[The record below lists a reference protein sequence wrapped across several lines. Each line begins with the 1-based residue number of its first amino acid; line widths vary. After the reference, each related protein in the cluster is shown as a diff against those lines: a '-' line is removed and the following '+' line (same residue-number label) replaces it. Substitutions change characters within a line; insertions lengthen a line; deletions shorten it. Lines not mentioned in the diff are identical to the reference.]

1 MSEQDDDLFKRLNA
15 LKPSSVTLGTTSA
28 APSLDVEISKPL
40 SKEDKLAERL
50 KGLRSGKAESSA
62 RNSREKDT
70 ADTLSAQVQDEIR
83 AEPDP
88 IKDWQATEN
97 DDKALEDLLADLGP
111 EDQWKLDPNDPK
123 NIESLL
129 KEAKDALPPSIDPE
143 VAGSDELSKEHHPP
157 NSAIDPLNREQDGH
171 KTEDQDE
178 DKEAEDYVKRVLA
191 ELEMEAKY
199 GDEGDQNAE
208 HDEHQST
215 SAGDLPSTPS
225 NLPQPIVSADPPT
238 YEDSE
243 LEARFSKLGLDL
255 PSTPTTVPSVK
266 AKAKHNAN
274 VAKLNNSKKASNPPK
289 YTDEDIDSW
298 CCICN
303 EDGEVRCLGCNGD
316 IYCNNCW
323 HEGHGN
329 GPGQERGHRAV
340 QYNRKGPA
348 AAAA

>member
-1 MSEQDDDLFKRLNA
+1 MPEQDDDLFKRLNA
-15 LKPSSVTLGTTSA
+15 LKPSSVKLGSTSGV
-28 APSLDVEISKPL
+28 PSLDVETSKPR

-62 RNSREKDT
+62 RRSREKDA
-70 ADTLSAQVQDEIR
+70 ADALAAQVQDEIR
-83 AEPDP
+83 AERDP
-88 IKDWQATEN
+88 IKDWQASEY
-97 DDKALEDLLADLGP
+97 DDEALDDLLADLGP
-111 EDQWKLDPNDPK
+111 EDQWKLDPDDPK

-129 KEAKDALPPSIDPE
+129 KEAKDALPPSSE
-143 VAGSDELSKEHHPP
+143 SARAGPDEMSGDQQPFQ
-157 NSAIDPLNREQDGH
+157 SGTAPLDEGEDSH
-171 KTEDQDE
+171 KTEDQKNE
-178 DKEAEDYVKRVLA
+178 EAAEDYVKRVLA
-191 ELEMEAKY
+191 ELEIEAKY
-199 GDEGDQNAE
+199 DVADDEKAE
-208 HDEHQST
+208 RDEPPSM
-215 SAGDLPSTPS
+215 AADNLPSTPS
-225 NLPQPIVSADPPT
+225 NFPQTSVSADPPT

-255 PSTPTTVPSVK
+255 PSTPNTIPSVK
-266 AKAKHNAN
+266 AKATHKAN
-274 VAKLNNSKKASNPPK
+274 VAKLNNSKKASNLPK

-303 EDGEVRCLGCNGD
+303 EDGEVRCLSCDGD

-323 HEGHGN
+323 HEGHGD